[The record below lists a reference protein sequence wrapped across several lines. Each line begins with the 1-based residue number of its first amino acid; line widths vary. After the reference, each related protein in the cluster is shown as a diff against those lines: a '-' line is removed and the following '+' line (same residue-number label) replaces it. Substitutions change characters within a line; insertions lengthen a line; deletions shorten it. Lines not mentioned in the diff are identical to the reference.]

1 MEERVLI
8 PSSVIAAVSDVL
20 GGYYFSHSRLN
31 TLFMENGA
39 PGDTPMGNCVT
50 KCSAWLK
57 RCNDE
62 DNVTPLAVLGAV
74 LREFMDADFDGSFG
88 EKWNPERERI
98 RKALGKNGLVYQING
113 YVVKSGFTPA
123 SKSLTEIIHT
133 RDFSAI
139 EIEFNRAYESVQ
151 TDPAAGITA
160 ASSMIEA
167 VCKTYIHDRG
177 LDLPNK
183 QKIQDL
189 WQVVRN
195 DLRLDPKSFEDVD
208 QKKILSGLAAIVDG
222 IGALRTHIGSAHG
235 RGPDCRRARVREAKL
250 AISASQALSVF
261 ILDSWISGE

>member
-8 PSSVIAAVSDVL
+8 PNSVIAAVSDVL
-20 GGYYFSHSRLN
+20 GGYYFSHSRLK

-39 PGDTPMGNCVT
+39 PGDPPMGNCVT

-74 LREFMDADFDGSFG
+74 LQEFMDTDFDGSFG

-98 RKALGKNGLVYQING
+98 RKALGKNGLAYQING
-113 YVVKSGFTPA
+113 YVVKTGFTPA
-123 SKSLTEIIHT
+123 SKSLTEIIRT
-133 RDFSAI
+133 RDFSSI

-167 VCKTYIHDRG
+167 VCKTYIYDRG
-177 LDLPNK
+177 LELPNK
-183 QKIQDL
+183 QNIQDL

-195 DLRLDPKSFEDVD
+195 DLRLDPKSVEDVD

-235 RGPDCRRARVREAKL
+235 RGPDCRPARVREAKL